1 MIKKWNLYILK
12 EKYLQPKILGHTK
25 NVKTSL
31 DKQGERCLPPTL
43 PQEAERGSS
52 PLTAGV
58 RQETGRRGIQEAGNP
73 AWERRE
79 GRRNPQ
85 ADGRLGRGDG
95 GGVGRGGWGRGDP
108 SMLAAE
114 GNTSSLEMPESSGR
128 GFSHDDEMDNKLDV
142 NQDTKKASDNWQR
155 S

>member
-1 MIKKWNLYILK
+1 M
-12 EKYLQPKILGHTK
+12 EM
-25 NVKTSL
+25 
-31 DKQGERCLPPTL
+31 
-43 PQEAERGSS
+43 
-52 PLTAGV
+52 
-58 RQETGRRGIQEAGNP
+58 
-73 AWERRE
+73 
-79 GRRNPQ
+79 
-85 ADGRLGRGDG
+85 
-95 GGVGRGGWGRGDP
+95 GVGCGGWGRGDP